1 MPLTNN
7 DAPLIWVDL
16 EMTGLIPETD
26 KILEVAIII
35 TDSELN
41 HLDDGLN
48 LVIHQPDDILDSMN
62 DWCLKQHGQSGLT
75 QLSKESTIDV
85 QTAEKQALDYIKRNC
100 TKGLS
105 PLCGNSVGH
114 DKRFL
119 EIWMPEL
126 AEYLHYRII
135 DVSTIKELVKR
146 WYPQEK
152 ILQKKE
158 GHRALD
164 DIYESIDELSWYK
177 KKIFR

>member
-85 QTAEKQALDYIKRNC
+85 QTAEKQALD
-100 TKGLS
+100 LS
-105 PLCGNSVGH
+105 LIH
-114 DKRFL
+114 
-119 EIWMPEL
+119 I
-126 AEYLHYRII
+126 
-135 DVSTIKELVKR
+135 
-146 WYPQEK
+146 
-152 ILQKKE
+152 
-158 GHRALD
+158 
-164 DIYESIDELSWYK
+164 
-177 KKIFR
+177 